1 LERLAALF
9 QRRVL
14 MPPIREMMEPA
25 IANRPKGLKIG
36 IVTYDM
42 RYNEK
47 ERNIVESATIVAPK
61 LTCFSGHS

>member
-1 LERLAALF
+1 
-9 QRRVL
+9 

-25 IANRPKGLKIG
+25 IANRPKSLKIG

-61 LTCFSGHS
+61 LTCFPGHS